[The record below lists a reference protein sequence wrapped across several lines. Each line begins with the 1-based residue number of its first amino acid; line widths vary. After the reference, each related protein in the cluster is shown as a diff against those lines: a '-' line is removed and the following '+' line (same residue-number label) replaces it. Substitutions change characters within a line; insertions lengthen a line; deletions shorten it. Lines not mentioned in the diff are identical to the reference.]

1 MRTTMIHLALAAAL
15 VPLAAE
21 GQQWR
26 TIESARQLTST
37 EQTRVSLTFAG
48 GKFELR
54 PLTGA
59 LLYQMRLH
67 YDEQSSDAVHEFDAA
82 QHQLTLGMSKA
93 NVGWRALHSMN
104 RDDSGNM
111 TVGLNPT
118 VPLKLELNLGGA
130 AADVELG
137 GMRVKSLKLNMGLAG
152 GNVRFSTPNAIVMDE
167 LSVDVGLGGVN
178 FENLGNANV
187 SQINLNGGM
196 DGVALNFG
204 ESLMRDVKINAHVA
218 FGGLKI
224 QVPRSVGV
232 KVQAETKLANF
243 KPEGFIRTND
253 AWLTPNWNESSMH
266 VTVVVNA
273 AFGSLEVNHSE
284 P

>member
-1 MRTTMIHLALAAAL
+1 MHTRMIYLALAVAL
-15 VPLAAE
+15 VPIAAD

-26 TIESARQLTST
+26 TIESARQLTNT

-59 LLYQMRLH
+59 LLYQMHLH
-67 YDEQSSDAVHEFDAA
+67 YDEQSSDAVHEFDAE
-82 QHQLTLGMSKA
+82 QHQLTLGMAKA

-118 VPLKLELNLGGA
+118 VPMALELNLGGV
-130 AADVELG
+130 AADLELG

-152 GNVRFSTPNAIVMDE
+152 GNVRFSTPNPIVMDE
-167 LSVDVGLGGVN
+167 LSVDVGLGGVK

-187 SQINLNGGM
+187 SQIDINGGL

-204 ESLMRDVKINAHVA
+204 DTVLHDVKINAHVA

-224 QVPRSVGV
+224 QVPRAVGV
-232 KVQAETKLANF
+232 KVQVETKLANF
-243 KPEGFIRTND
+243 KPQGFTRTND
-253 AWLTPNWNESSMH
+253 AWLTPNWNESARH
-266 VTVVVNA
+266 VTIVVNA
-273 AFGSLEVNHSE
+273 AFGSLKVNHSE

>member
-1 MRTTMIHLALAAAL
+1 MHTRMIYLALAVAL
-15 VPLAAE
+15 VPIAAD

-26 TIESARQLTST
+26 TIESARQLTNT

-59 LLYQMRLH
+59 LLYQMHLH
-67 YDEQSSDAVHEFDAA
+67 YDEQSSDAVHEFDAE
-82 QHQLTLGMSKA
+82 QHQLTLGMAKA

-118 VPLKLELNLGGA
+118 VPMALELNLGGV
-130 AADVELG
+130 AADLELG

-152 GNVRFSTPNAIVMDE
+152 GNVRFSTPNPIVMDE
-167 LSVDVGLGGVN
+167 LSVDVGLGGVK

-187 SQINLNGGM
+187 SQIDINGGM

-204 ESLMRDVKINAHVA
+204 DTVLHDVKVNAHVA

-224 QVPRSVGV
+224 QVPRAVGV
-232 KVQAETKLANF
+232 KVQVETKLANF
-243 KPEGFIRTND
+243 KPQGFTRTND
-253 AWLTPNWNESSMH
+253 AWLTPNWNESARH
-266 VTVVVNA
+266 VTIVVNA